1 MRRHRPLSPTL
12 EIFDDGA
19 NRVRPRVIGIYAVLI
34 TANLLAWA
42 GAFASFHGY
51 PLLLATALIG
61 YGLGLR
67 HAVYADHIAAIDNVT
82 RKMMQEGKRPI
93 TAAFFFPRPLDRRD
107 RGVDPDSGRGEHP
120 SAALSRPDRDRGV
133 VGTLISVLF
142 LFAIP
147 IINIVVLAGVYRLLR
162 RVRR

>member
-1 MRRHRPLSPTL
+1 MRQHRPLSPTL

-51 PLLLATALIG
+51 PLLLATALIA

-67 HAVYADHIAAIDNVT
+67 HTVYADHIAAIDNVT

-93 TAAFFFPRPLDRRD
+93 TAAFFFSSATRP
-107 RGVDPDSGRGEHP
+107 S
-120 SAALSRPDRDRGV
+120 
-133 VGTLISVLF
+133 
-142 LFAIP
+142 
-147 IINIVVLAGVYRLLR
+147 
-162 RVRR
+162 

>member
-1 MRRHRPLSPTL
+1 MRQHRPLSPTL

-51 PLLLATALIG
+51 PQLLASALIA

-82 RKMMQEGKRPI
+82 RKMMPEDKRPI
-93 TAAFFFPRPLDRRD
+93 TARSFFL
-107 RGVDPDSGRGEHP
+107 GHST
-120 SAALSRPDRDRGV
+120 V
-133 VGTLISVLF
+133 V
-142 LFAIP
+142 
-147 IINIVVLAGVYRLLR
+147 IVVSILIAVAASTLQQRFPDLIETAAWSAP
-162 RVRR
+162 